1 MTTVVDSNVIVAL
14 WDRDDNLNAAA
25 QAALDAG
32 LNRGRLVVPA
42 PVFSE
47 LMALP
52 GRTESFL
59 DAFFQDTGVLV
70 DWALDER
77 VWRVAGRAFQ
87 TYAGRRRKQRG
98 PEPRRI
104 LADFLIGAYAE
115 SSGFPLLTLDQGL
128 YRAGFPELKIMR
140 V

>member
-25 QAALDAG
+25 QMALDSA

-42 PVFSE
+42 PVFAE

-59 DAFFQDTGVLV
+59 DGFLQDTDMVV

-77 VWRVAGRAFQ
+77 VWRIAGRAFQ
-87 TYAGRRRKQRG
+87 GYAGRRRKQRG
-98 PEPRRI
+98 VGPRRI
-104 LADFLIGAYAE
+104 LADFLIGAYAA
-115 SSGFPLLTLDQGL
+115 SHSFPLLTLDEGL
-128 YRAGFPELKIMR
+128 HRAGFPQLKILR